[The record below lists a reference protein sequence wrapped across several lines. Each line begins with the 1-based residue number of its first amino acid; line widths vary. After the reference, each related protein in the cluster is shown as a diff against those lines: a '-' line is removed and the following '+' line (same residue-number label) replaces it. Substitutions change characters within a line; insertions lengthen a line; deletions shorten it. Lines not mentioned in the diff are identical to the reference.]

1 MPPSMSAS
9 RDEQARLGAVA
20 VIADGVGGAQG
31 GRVAAELA
39 VRSFVDGHLGQ
50 NATLGIQRNSA
61 RTIEAFNSWAHAVG
75 AATAT
80 SSGMATTL
88 TALVLRGRRVHVI
101 HVGDTRA
108 YRWRDGALDRM
119 TTDHAMAGAGLR
131 HILTRAVGADESI
144 RIDYASDT
152 VRLYDRYLLCSD
164 GIHGGVSRIA
174 RWRRSWRSATR
185 PTRPRASSSPPGSRR
200 APATTPPRW

>member
-1 MPPSMSAS
+1 MGD

-20 VIADGVGGAQG
+20 VIADGVGGALG

-75 AATAT
+75 ARDASLA
-80 SSGMATTL
+80 GMATTL

-131 HILTRAVGADESI
+131 HILTRAIGADESI

-164 GIHGGVSRIA
+164 GIHGGVV
-174 RWRRSWRSATR
+174 RRHAAPQSWRSATR
-185 PTRPRASSSPPGSRR
+185 PTRPRASSSPPGLRR